1 MVVSCCVPIVD
12 PPEWFPT
19 ATEVWVAVVAR
30 VGGVPAKQLGGAC
43 RVDWVPGGADLIWL
57 CNRTSCAG

>member
-1 MVVSCCVPIVD
+1 MVVSCCLPIVD

-30 VGGVPAKQLGGAC
+30 VGGVPAKQLG
-43 RVDWVPGGADLIWL
+43 RGGMQGGLGPRWGGSYL
-57 CNRTSCAG
+57 VV